1 MLHSLY
7 ERDLRHLWHP
17 YSDVRAHD
25 NAAPP
30 CVVRAEGVHLI
41 DGAGRRY
48 LDGIASWWAVS
59 LGHSHPKIVEAIR
72 RQAGELQHAI
82 LAGMSHPPAIELA
95 ERLAA
100 LAPAPLN
107 RVYFAADGSSV
118 VEAAMKVAVQYWR
131 NRGEPART
139 RFVGLEQGYH
149 GDTLGAIGVGY
160 VDAFHSAFAG
170 CIVPA
175 FRVPSPYT
183 PLDAPEAQE
192 AQVTASVL
200 ALDDLLATQAGTVA
214 AVVVEP
220 RIQAAAGMWIHPA
233 DYLRQVRAVCDRHD
247 VLLIADEIAV
257 GLGRTGAMFACD
269 TAAVVPDILCVG
281 KGLTGGTLPMSAFI
295 AHDSIYDAFREGRDS
310 AVFWDGHTFCGNPI
324 SAAAAL
330 AALDIMAEEG
340 LPASR
345 ADLAAQLAAGFSAI
359 GVHEAVLCHRSLGFV
374 GMCQLREEA
383 GGALL
388 AQRVCALSLERGLFI
403 RPLGSALYLW
413 PPMLMR
419 TEELAKMLEILSE
432 SLDIAARDIP
442 AAARV

>member
-1 MLHSLY
+1 MLHDLHN
-7 ERDLRHLWHP
+7 RDLRHLWHP

-25 NAAPP
+25 HAPAV
-30 CVVRAEGVHLI
+30 CIARAEGAYLI
-41 DGAGRRY
+41 DTEGRRY

-82 LAGMSHPPAIELA
+82 LAGMSHAPAIELA
-95 ERLAA
+95 ERLAQ
-100 LAPAPLN
+100 LAPSSLN

-118 VEAAMKVAVQYWR
+118 VEAAMKAAVQYWR

-160 VDAFHSAFAG
+160 VDAFHSAFAD

-175 FRVPSPYT
+175 FRIPSPYT
-183 PLDAPEAQE
+183 PLDAPEAQA
-192 AQVTASVL
+192 AQIHASAA
-200 ALDDLLATQAGTVA
+200 ALDELLARQAGTVA
-214 AVVVEP
+214 AVLLEP

-233 DYLRQVRAVCDRHD
+233 AYLQQLRAVCDRHD

-269 TAAVVPDILCVG
+269 TAGIVPDILCVG

-295 AHDSIYDAFREGRDS
+295 ARDEIYAAFREGRDS

-330 AALDIMAEEG
+330 AALEIMAEED
-340 LPASR
+340 LPASQMACVAR
-345 ADLAAQLAAGFSAI
+345 LAKGFSAI
-359 GVHEAVLCHRSLGFV
+359 GEHAAVLCHRSVGFV

-383 GGALL
+383 GGASL
-388 AQRVCALSLERGLFI
+388 AQRVCALSMERGLFV
-403 RPLGSALYLW
+403 RPLGNVLYLW
-413 PPMLMR
+413 PPLTVS
-419 TEELAKMLEILSE
+419 TEELGKMLEILAE
-432 SLDIAARDIP
+432 SLDAALRDIP
-442 AAARV
+442 ASARV